1 MRFHILTLFPEMVMQ
16 GLMTS
21 ITGRA
26 VKQNKIAIEATN
38 IRDYT
43 LDKHTKVDDYPYGG
57 GAGMLMQA
65 QPVYDAYRSV
75 ADRLP
80 DGARKRVIY
89 VTPQGTPFTQQMAQ
103 DFAGSDDLI
112 LLCGHY
118 EGIDERV
125 LEEIVTDYV
134 SIGDYVLTGGEL
146 ASMVIVDAVARL
158 VPEVLN
164 NNQSAETES
173 FHGNLLEYPQ
183 YSRPEV
189 WHDKKVPDVLLS
201 GNQKKIGEWRLEQS
215 VQRTKERRPDLYA
228 RYAELQDCKNW
239 MMRQKLL
246 HIDMIELINRGRA
259 RIVYRDAD
267 ELLLRDMISGI
278 YFHTRMADAP
288 QMDDKP
294 SNMQTRDLETNANR
308 PDVLQNRNA
317 TDWKLPRE
325 LGEDERIECIV
336 LHQRDMVPLMEKY
349 FHLETDMECLQAVY
363 TRREKLPVRGLYGP
377 DGRGENG
384 FSIHVLTEEF
394 IPFVTEHYSEIG
406 TEKYVTDRI
415 RHGAVYGAFYD
426 EKIVGFIANHEEGSI
441 GMLYVLPEYRKRHV
455 AMALETYCMNLAIE
469 RSEIPYGQIV
479 LGNKPSISLQEK
491 MGICFAK
498 GMIVWMGWA
507 ECTKEVTN

>member
-43 LDKHTKVDDYPYGG
+43 LDKHAKVDDYPYGG

-65 QPVYDAYRSV
+65 QPVYDAYQSV
-75 ADRLP
+75 ADKIP
-80 DGARKRVIY
+80 EGAKKRVVY

-103 DFAGSDDLI
+103 DFAACDDLI

-125 LEEIVTDYV
+125 LEEVVTDYV

-158 VPEVLN
+158 VPDVLN
-164 NNQSAETES
+164 NDQSAETES

-189 WHDKKVPDVLLS
+189 WHDKKVPQVLLS
-201 GNQKKIGEWRLEQS
+201 GNQKKINEWRLEQS
-215 VQRTKERRPDLYA
+215 VIRTQERRPDLYA
-228 RYAELQDCKNW
+228 KYEELQECKKC
-239 MMRQKLL
+239 MMCQKLL

-259 RIVYRDAD
+259 RIVYHDAD
-267 ELLLRDMISGI
+267 EILLRDMISGI
-278 YFHTRMADAP
+278 YFHTRMAEVP
-288 QMDDKP
+288 RIEEP
-294 SNMQTRDLETNANR
+294 SNVQACDLGEDVNR
-308 PDVLQNRNA
+308 PDELQNWDTA
-317 TDWKLPRE
+317 EWKLLQE
-325 LGEDERIECIV
+325 ISKDERIECIAI
-336 LHQRDMVPLMEKY
+336 HQREMVPFMEKY
-349 FHLETDMECLQAVY
+349 FHLKTDMECIQGAY

-384 FSIHVLTEEF
+384 FSIRTLTEEF
-394 IPFVTEHYSEIG
+394 IPFVAEHYSEIG
-406 TEKYVTDRI
+406 SPEYVTERI
-415 RHGAVYGAFYD
+415 LHGAVYGAFYE
-426 EKIVGFIANHEEGSI
+426 EKIVGFIADHEEGSI

-455 AMALETYCMNLAIE
+455 AMALETYCMNLAVE
-469 RSEIPYGQIV
+469 RGEIPYGQVV
-479 LGNKPSISLQEK
+479 LGNEASIHLQEK

-498 GMIVWMGWA
+498 GTVVWMGWA
-507 ECTKEVTN
+507 ESVLVI

>member
-16 GLMTS
+16 GLLTS

-43 LDKHTKVDDYPYGG
+43 LDKHAKVDDYPYGG

-65 QPVYDAYRSV
+65 QPVYDAYQSV
-75 ADRLP
+75 ADRIP
-80 DGARKRVIY
+80 EDAKKRVVY

-103 DFAGSDDLI
+103 DFAACDDLI

-125 LEEIVTDYV
+125 LEEVVTDYV

-158 VPEVLN
+158 VPDVLN
-164 NNQSAETES
+164 NDQSAETES

-189 WHDKKVPDVLLS
+189 WHDKKVPQVLLS
-201 GNQKKIGEWRLEQS
+201 GNQKKINEWRLEQS
-215 VQRTKERRPDLYA
+215 VIRTQERRPDLYA
-228 RYAELQDCKNW
+228 KYEELQECKKC

-259 RIVYRDAD
+259 RIVYHDAD
-267 ELLLRDMISGI
+267 EILLRDMISGI
-278 YFHTRMADAP
+278 YFHTRMAEVP
-288 QMDDKP
+288 RIEEP
-294 SNMQTRDLETNANR
+294 SNVQARDLGEDANR
-308 PDVLQNRNA
+308 PDELQNWDTA
-317 TDWKLPRE
+317 EWKLLQE
-325 LGEDERIECIV
+325 ISKDERIECIAI
-336 LHQRDMVPLMEKY
+336 HQRELVPFMEKY
-349 FHLETDMECLQAVY
+349 FHLKTDMECLQGAY

-384 FSIHVLTEEF
+384 FSIRTLTEEF
-394 IPFVTEHYSEIG
+394 IPFVAEHYSEIG
-406 TEKYVTDRI
+406 SPEYVTERI
-415 RHGAVYGAFYD
+415 LHGAVYGAFYE
-426 EKIVGFIANHEEGSI
+426 EKIVGFIADHEEGSI

-455 AMALETYCMNLAIE
+455 AMALETYCMNLAVE
-469 RSEIPYGQIV
+469 RGEIPYGQVV
-479 LGNKPSISLQEK
+479 LGNEASIRLQEK

-498 GMIVWMGWA
+498 GTIVWMGWA
-507 ECTKEVTN
+507 ESVLDN

>member
-1 MRFHILTLFPEMVMQ
+1 MRFHILTLFPEMVMN
-16 GLMTS
+16 GLLTS

-43 LDKHTKVDDYPYGG
+43 LDKHAKVDDYPYGG

-65 QPVYDAYRSV
+65 QPVYDAYQSI
-75 ADRLP
+75 ADKIP
-80 DGARKRVIY
+80 EGAKKRVVY
-89 VTPQGTPFTQQMAQ
+89 VTPQGTPFTQQMAKE
-103 DFAGSDDLI
+103 FAKSDDLI

-158 VPEVLN
+158 VPDVLN
-164 NNQSAETES
+164 NDQSAEPES

-189 WHDKKVPDVLLS
+189 WHDKKVPQVLLS
-201 GNQKKIGEWRLEQS
+201 GNQKKINEWRLEQS
-215 VQRTKERRPDLYA
+215 VIRTQERRPDLYA
-228 RYAELQDCKNW
+228 KYEELQECKKC

-259 RIVYRDAD
+259 RIVYHDAD
-267 ELLLRDMISGI
+267 EILLRDMISGI
-278 YFHTRMADAP
+278 YFHTRMAEVP
-288 QMDDKP
+288 RIKEP
-294 SNMQTRDLETNANR
+294 SNVQACDLGEDANR
-308 PDVLQNRNA
+308 PVELQNWDTA
-317 TDWKLPRE
+317 EWKLLQE
-325 LGEDERIECIV
+325 ISKDERIECIAI
-336 LHQRDMVPLMEKY
+336 HQREMVPFMEKY
-349 FHLETDMECLQAVY
+349 FHLKTDMECIQGAY

-384 FSIHVLTEEF
+384 FSIRTLTEEF
-394 IPFVTEHYSEIG
+394 IPFVAEHYSEIG
-406 TEKYVTDRI
+406 SPEYVTERI
-415 RHGAVYGAFYD
+415 LHGAVYGAFYE
-426 EKIVGFIANHEEGSI
+426 EKIVGFIADHEEGSI

-455 AMALETYCMNLAIE
+455 AMALETYCMNLAVE
-469 RSEIPYGQIV
+469 RGEIPYGQVV
-479 LGNKPSISLQEK
+479 LGNEASIRLQEK

-498 GMIVWMGWA
+498 GTVVWMGWA
-507 ECTKEVTN
+507 ESVLDN

>member
-1 MRFHILTLFPEMVMQ
+1 MRFHILTLFPEMVMN
-16 GLMTS
+16 GLLTS

-43 LDKHTKVDDYPYGG
+43 LDKHAKVDDYPYGG

-65 QPVYDAYRSV
+65 QPVYDAYQSI
-75 ADRLP
+75 ADKIP
-80 DGARKRVIY
+80 EGAKKRVVY
-89 VTPQGTPFTQQMAQ
+89 VTPQGTPFTQQMAKE
-103 DFAGSDDLI
+103 FAKSDDLI

-146 ASMVIVDAVARL
+146 APMVIVDAVARL
-158 VPEVLN
+158 VPDVLN
-164 NNQSAETES
+164 NDQSAETES

-189 WHDKKVPDVLLS
+189 WHDKKVPQVLLS
-201 GNQKKIGEWRLEQS
+201 GNQKKINEWRLEQS
-215 VQRTKERRPDLYA
+215 VIRTKERRPDLYEKYEA
-228 RYAELQDCKNW
+228 LQDCKKW

-259 RIVYRDAD
+259 RIVYRDAK

-278 YFHTRMADAP
+278 YFHTRMAEVP
-288 QMDDKP
+288 RIKEP
-294 SNMQTRDLETNANR
+294 SNVQACDLGEDANR
-308 PDVLQNRNA
+308 PVELQNWDTA
-317 TDWKLPRE
+317 EWKLPQE
-325 LGEDERIECIV
+325 ISKGERIECIAI
-336 LHQRDMVPLMEKY
+336 HQREMVPFMEKY
-349 FHLETDMECLQAVY
+349 FHLKTDMECIQGAY
-363 TRREKLPVRGLYGP
+363 TRKEKLPVRGLYGP

-384 FSIHVLTEEF
+384 FSIRTLTEEF
-394 IPFVTEHYSEIG
+394 IPFVAEHYSEIG
-406 TEKYVTDRI
+406 SPEYVTERI
-415 RHGAVYGAFYD
+415 LHGAVYGAFYE
-426 EKIVGFIANHEEGSI
+426 EKIVGFIADHEEGSI

-455 AMALETYCMNLAIE
+455 AMALETYCMNLAVE
-469 RSEIPYGQIV
+469 RGEIPYGQVV
-479 LGNKPSISLQEK
+479 LGNEASIRLQEK

-498 GMIVWMGWA
+498 GTVVWMGWA
-507 ECTKEVTN
+507 ESVLDN

>member
-43 LDKHTKVDDYPYGG
+43 LDKHAKVDDYPYGG

-80 DGARKRVIY
+80 DGAKKRVIY

-164 NNQSAETES
+164 NDQSAETES

-189 WHDKKVPDVLLS
+189 WHDKKVPQVLLS
-201 GNQKKIGEWRLEQS
+201 GNQKKINEWRLEQS
-215 VQRTKERRPDLYA
+215 VIRTQERRPDLYA
-228 RYAELQDCKNW
+228 KYEELQECKKC

-259 RIVYRDAD
+259 RIVYHDAD
-267 ELLLRDMISGI
+267 EILLRDMISGI
-278 YFHTRMADAP
+278 YFHTRMAEVP
-288 QMDDKP
+288 RIEEP
-294 SNMQTRDLETNANR
+294 SNVQACDLGEDVNR
-308 PDVLQNRNA
+308 PDELQNWDTA
-317 TDWKLPRE
+317 EWKLLQE
-325 LGEDERIECIV
+325 ISKDERIECIAI
-336 LHQRDMVPLMEKY
+336 HQREMVPFMEKY
-349 FHLETDMECLQAVY
+349 FHLNTDMECIQGAY

-384 FSIHVLTEEF
+384 FSIRTLTEEF
-394 IPFVTEHYSEIG
+394 IPFVAEHYSEIG
-406 TEKYVTDRI
+406 SPEYVTERI
-415 RHGAVYGAFYD
+415 LHGAVYGAFYE

-441 GMLYVLPEYRKRHV
+441 GMLYVLPECRKRHV

-498 GMIVWMGWA
+498 GTIVWMGRA
-507 ECTKEVTN
+507 EYTKEVTN

>member
-1 MRFHILTLFPEMVMQ
+1 MRFHILTLFPEMVMN
-16 GLMTS
+16 GLLTS

-43 LDKHTKVDDYPYGG
+43 LDKHAKVDDYPYGG

-65 QPVYDAYRSV
+65 QPVYDAYQSV
-75 ADRLP
+75 ADRIP
-80 DGARKRVIY
+80 EDAKKRVVY

-103 DFAGSDDLI
+103 DFAACDDLI

-125 LEEIVTDYV
+125 LEEVVTDYV

-158 VPEVLN
+158 VPDVLN
-164 NNQSAETES
+164 NDQSAETES

-189 WHDKKVPDVLLS
+189 WHDKKVPQVLLS
-201 GNQKKIGEWRLEQS
+201 GNQKKINEWRLEQS
-215 VQRTKERRPDLYA
+215 VIRTQERRPDLYA
-228 RYAELQDCKNW
+228 KYEELQECKKC

-259 RIVYRDAD
+259 RIVYHDAD
-267 ELLLRDMISGI
+267 EILLRDMISGI
-278 YFHTRMADAP
+278 YFHTRMAEVP
-288 QMDDKP
+288 RIEEP
-294 SNMQTRDLETNANR
+294 SNVQARDLGEDANR
-308 PDVLQNRNA
+308 PDELQNWDTA
-317 TDWKLPRE
+317 EWKLLQE
-325 LGEDERIECIV
+325 ISKDERIECIAI
-336 LHQRDMVPLMEKY
+336 HQREMVPFMEKY
-349 FHLETDMECLQAVY
+349 FHLKTDMECLQGAY

-384 FSIHVLTEEF
+384 FSIRTLTEEF
-394 IPFVTEHYSEIG
+394 IPFVAEHYSEIG
-406 TEKYVTDRI
+406 SPDYVTERI
-415 RHGAVYGAFYD
+415 LHGAVYGAFYE
-426 EKIVGFIANHEEGSI
+426 EKIVGFIADHEEGSI

-455 AMALETYCMNLAIE
+455 AMALETYCMNLAVE
-469 RSEIPYGQIV
+469 RGEIPYGQVV
-479 LGNKPSISLQEK
+479 LGNEASIHLQEK

-498 GMIVWMGWA
+498 GTVVWMGWA
-507 ECTKEVTN
+507 ESVLDN